1 MSSTNPFFR
10 SDRESSLESD
20 FQTEQHLVD
29 GLASQ
34 VDNDTVQ
41 KIINIQKESLRRF
54 EKSNEMLTTC
64 TELSRR
70 RLEKALKDA
79 NGHKEM
85 ILQVVICELDT
96 LLFFTKIFSI
106 KSQIK
111 HACLIIF
118 IFVRLI
124 IKSLLLP

>member
-41 KIINIQKESLRRF
+41 KIINTQKESLRRF

-85 ILQVVICELDT
+85 ILQVAICELDT
-96 LLFFTKIFSI
+96 LLFF
-106 KSQIK
+106 
-111 HACLIIF
+111 C
-118 IFVRLI
+118 
-124 IKSLLLP
+124 